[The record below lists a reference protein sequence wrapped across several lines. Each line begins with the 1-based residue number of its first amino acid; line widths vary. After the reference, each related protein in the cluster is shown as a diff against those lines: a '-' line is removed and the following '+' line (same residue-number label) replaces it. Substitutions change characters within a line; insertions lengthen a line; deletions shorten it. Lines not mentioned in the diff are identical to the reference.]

1 MIEVTNADRANS
13 ALGALKEFVD
23 QTNVDTARDAIAD
36 MICNLI
42 HLARGRG
49 LDPDRLVQQALGMAA
64 EEAAEDAEGDMEAVQ
79 QTFRT
84 LLSCDE

>member
-1 MIEVTNADRANS
+1 MIDITNADRADS
-13 ALGALKEFVD
+13 ALNALKKFVE

-49 LDPDRLVQQALGMAA
+49 LDPERLVKQSLGMAA
-64 EEAAEDAEGDMEAVQ
+64 EEADEDPEGDMDAVQ
-79 QTFRT
+79 RAFRT
-84 LLSCDE
+84 LLSNDD